1 MSDHRSGLSQM
12 TKKELLDVVRLYNA
26 EKRLPI
32 TFRMPQAD
40 ILKYLLTDKSIDH
53 TLLAKAYKQ
62 IAQVSSRTV
71 KVKGLDKPV
80 KAIVKRSQPKKTQTK
95 PSFQPDISVKGRGR
109 GRPAG
114 SKNRFR
120 PEFSNQ
126 STPQNLK
133 VNPSFSKYSS

>member
-1 MSDHRSGLSQM
+1 MESHRTELALL

-26 EKRLPI
+26 EKRIPI

-53 TLLAKAYKQ
+53 TLLEKVFKQ
-62 IAQVSSRTV
+62 IKAVSAKLV
-71 KVKGLDKPV
+71 PV
-80 KAIVKRSQPKKTQTK
+80 KKGSKTLVPAIVKKAQPKKSVRT
-95 PSFQPDISVKGRGR
+95 SLQPDISVKGRGR

-120 PEFSNQ
+120 PEFANQ
-126 STPQNLK
+126 SVPTLK
-133 VNPSFSKYSS
+133 VIQ

>member
-1 MSDHRSGLSQM
+1 MESHRTELALL
-12 TKKELLDVVRLYNA
+12 TKKQLLDVVRLYNA
-26 EKRLPI
+26 EKRIPI

-53 TLLAKAYKQ
+53 TLLEKVFKQ
-62 IAQVSSRTV
+62 IKVVSAKLV
-71 KVKGLDKPV
+71 PV
-80 KAIVKRSQPKKTQTK
+80 KKGSKDLVPAIVKKSQPKKTNTK
-95 PSFQPDISVKGRGR
+95 PSLQPDISVKGRGR

-126 STPQNLK
+126 SVPTLK
-133 VNPSFSKYSS
+133 VFQ